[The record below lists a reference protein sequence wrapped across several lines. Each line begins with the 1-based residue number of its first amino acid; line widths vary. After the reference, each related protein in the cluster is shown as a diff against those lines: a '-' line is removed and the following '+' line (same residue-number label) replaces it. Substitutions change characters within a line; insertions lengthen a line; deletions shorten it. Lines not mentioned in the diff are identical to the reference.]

1 MANNEWDILDL
12 YFKDHKYPFTGH
24 HLDSYRNFVK
34 VKIPEIIKSNN
45 PITMIKMD
53 DSNKNLIVKVD
64 IYIGGLNGDN
74 IYVDRP
80 IAFEN
85 GTPKLITP
93 NDARMRNLTYETH
106 LFTDV
111 LVRITNDKGAV
122 KDEVFKNIAIGGIPI
137 MLHSDICLLKNNGSD
152 ILKLMGECPYD
163 TGGYFIIDGKEKV
176 IIAQE
181 NIVTNK
187 LFTNKLTEDPNG
199 FSYKGIILCVAE
211 KGSVKPSKIQF
222 FYVDTPIKSEGI
234 YHDEKI
240 KVQYNN
246 KKYNY
251 GSILVSV
258 PSFKEKIPLFI
269 LFRALGIESDKDI
282 CDAIFGDYGD
292 ELEREYFQNFIR
304 PSIISSLYVHNEKEY
319 GIYTQDDA
327 LNYLYNKVRYA
338 TVEHVKSVIM
348 TDIFPNIEEIENK
361 GKYLGYLVL
370 QFIKT
375 VIGTLPISDR
385 DSYIYKRVDISG
397 FKLTELFQE
406 SYIKLRDDIRIRLD
420 REYYYGSYKEKNEY
434 DKIIN
439 NNNIYK
445 IIDYLIITQTFAKS
459 LKGRWGQISNS
470 DPELGIVQDLS
481 RISYIGYLSHLR
493 RVNIPIDRSI
503 KITSPHRL
511 HSQQW
516 GMMCPF
522 ESPDGASIGYLK
534 NMALLTKITA
544 GINVEKIKKCLI
556 DIGIIPLN
564 RCNFLI
570 NKNITGVF
578 LNGSLYGYTGDPI
591 FITRILKA
599 YRRNGLI
606 NILIS
611 ISWSIPNNEIRI
623 FTEAGR
629 PCRPLLILKNNKKAE
644 YPHNDILVY
653 KNNNFNNWFD
663 MLNGSYNKLNE
674 AEKTDDYYYRD
685 IYNKPIADDTTGV
698 LTSIEKYTG
707 GYISNIFNISGGKKT
722 PNGPKVPNESGDS
735 SESGDNG
742 ESESGD
748 KNRDIEGYNNYY
760 RALYDKILNELEN
773 KGACIEYLDNEET
786 DTSFIAMNKEDITP
800 LHTHLEIHPST
811 ILSVVSGNI
820 PMCNHNQSARNVFH
834 AAQSKQ
840 AIGMYATNFNN
851 RFDTMSYV
859 LHYPQRAIINTRIA
873 QYTSS
878 DYMANGFNTIVAIMT
893 YSGFNQE
900 DSIMINKAAINRG
913 LNYLSYYKSITATS
927 KVISDTE
934 RIIFGN
940 PIKMRDSGIKIEG
953 IKKKDYSYIDENGFI
968 RKGVYIP
975 QGQEVII
982 IGMISIREKYIE
994 VENGVF
1000 MEQRK
1005 ETIYT
1010 DVSISTDNSLYGT
1023 VDNIYISNKISGDDS
1038 KICKVKFLKIK
1049 KPEFGDKHASRHGQ
1063 KGVLGMIIPEENMP
1077 YTKDGIKPDI
1087 IINPHAIPSRMTIGH
1102 LVECIFAKMCCLD
1115 GILGDATVFI
1125 PIDNEVIHKKLED
1138 NGYEKYG
1145 NEILYNGFTGR
1156 QIDTEIFIGP
1166 TYYFRLKHMVA
1177 EKINSRGIG
1186 AMTQL
1191 TRQPTE
1197 GRRKGGGLRI
1207 GEMERDTVLSH
1218 GISMFLKES
1227 MMERSDKYMW
1237 CACKRCGTLVALN
1250 ITNDINI
1257 CKNCNNDDIV
1267 AIQTPYAFKLLIQ
1280 EFEAMG
1286 IQLRL
1291 NTDELEIPHDKTEQY
1306 IHKHKI
1312 EGEDGGEAD
1321 GSDASDAS
1329 DISSNSGDSDIS
1341 SNSSNSEDSSND
1353 NDDEDNDGAKY
1364 NNNVKKVMEKYHKNF
1379 KTMKNLLKIGGGNN
1393 EEFDDYENYEDYE
1406 DNNDYKNEDFED
1418 YEEQGEPGEPGE
1430 QIINYGG
1437 SLEASDDDEYSESQ
1451 SDADSDAGSNTDSD
1465 EDSDEDSDGSKTD
1478 SDADS
1483 DGSKTDSDAD
1493 SDGSKTDSDADSK
1506 TGSDGGEG
1514 SIGGGNLERYD
1525 ELINLPN
1532 NYNKDNVEEYENV
1545 ESINNDENMIKTINI
1560 VEPGTSSRIAAYSLL

>member
-1 MANNEWDILDL
+1 MINNEWDILDL

-106 LFTDV
+106 LFTNV
-111 LVRITNDKGAV
+111 LVRITNDKGVV
-122 KDEVFKNIAIGGIPI
+122 KDVEFKNIAIGGIPI

-187 LFTNKLTEDPNG
+187 LFTNKITDDPNG

-222 FYVDTPIKSEGI
+222 FYVDTPIKSDGV

-246 KKYNY
+246 KNYNY

-292 ELEREYFQNFIR
+292 EMEREYFQNFIR
-304 PSIISSLYVHNEKEY
+304 PSIISSLYIHNEKEY

-327 LNYLYNKVRYA
+327 LNYLYKKVRYA

-348 TDIFPNIEEIENK
+348 TDIFPNIEDIENK

-544 GINVEKIKKCLI
+544 GINVENIKKCLT

-570 NKNITGVF
+570 NKNITAVF

-685 IYNKPIADDTTGV
+685 IYNKPIDDDTTGV

-707 GYISNIFNISGGKKT
+707 GYISNIFNISGGKNT
-722 PNGPKVPNESGDS
+722 PKSLGD
-735 SESGDNG
+735 D
-742 ESESGD
+742 SGD

-760 RALYDKILNELEN
+760 RRLYDKILNELEN

-900 DSIMINKAAINRG
+900 DSIMINRAAINRG

-940 PIKMRDSGIKIEG
+940 PIKMRDSGIKITG

-1115 GILGDATVFI
+1115 GLLGDATVFI
-1125 PIDNEVIHKKLED
+1125 PIDNEIIHKKLED

-1250 ITNDINI
+1250 ITNDINV

-1312 EGEDGGEAD
+1312 EGEDAGDAGDAGD
-1321 GSDASDAS
+1321 ASGSDKDIEDGEDGNSSNS
-1329 DISSNSGDSDIS
+1329 DISSDNG
-1341 SNSSNSEDSSND
+1341 NSSDSEDVNE
-1353 NDDEDNDGAKY
+1353 DEDNDRYKY
-1364 NNNVKKVMEKYHKNF
+1364 NNNVKKLMEKYHKNF
-1379 KTMKNLLKIGGGNN
+1379 KTMKNLVKIGGGNK
-1393 EEFDDYENYEDYE
+1393 EEFEDNEDYE
-1406 DNNDYKNEDFED
+1406 DNEDFEDNENNEDFED
-1418 YEEQGEPGEPGE
+1418 YEEQGEA
-1430 QIINYGG
+1430 IINYGG
-1437 SLEASDDDEYSESQ
+1437 SLKASDVDKELDSQ
-1451 SDADSDAGSNTDSD
+1451 SDASDADSDASN
-1465 EDSDEDSDGSKTD
+1465 
-1478 SDADS
+1478 
-1483 DGSKTDSDAD
+1483 
-1493 SDGSKTDSDADSK
+1493 
-1506 TGSDGGEG
+1506 
-1514 SIGGGNLERYD
+1514 SINGGNSERYD
-1525 ELINLPN
+1525 ELINLSN

-1545 ESINNDENMIKTINI
+1545 ESINNDDSMIKTINI

>member
-1 MANNEWDILDL
+1 MINNEWDILDL

-53 DSNKNLIVKVD
+53 DSNKNLVVKVD

-106 LFTDV
+106 LFTNV
-111 LVRITNDKGAV
+111 LVRITNDKGIV
-122 KDEVFKNIAIGGIPI
+122 KDEEFKNIAIGGIPI

-187 LFTNKLTEDPNG
+187 LFTSKLTDDPNG
-199 FSYKGIILCVAE
+199 FSYKGIILCVAD

-222 FYVDTPIKSEGI
+222 FYVDTPIKSNGI

-292 ELEREYFQNFIR
+292 EMEREYFQNFIR
-304 PSIISSLYVHNEKEY
+304 PSIISSLYVHNEREY
-319 GIYTQDDA
+319 CIYTQDDA
-327 LNYLYNKVRYA
+327 LNYLYKKVRYA

-348 TDIFPNIEEIENK
+348 TDIFPNIEDIENK
-361 GKYLGYLVL
+361 GKYLGYLIL

-544 GINVEKIKKCLI
+544 GINVENIKKCLV

-570 NKNITGVF
+570 NKNITAVF
-578 LNGSLYGYTGDPI
+578 LNSSLYGYTGDPI

-629 PCRPLLILKNNKKAE
+629 PCRPLLILKNNKKTE
-644 YPHNDILVY
+644 YPYNDILVY

-685 IYNKPIADDTTGV
+685 IYNKPIEDNTSGV
-698 LTSIEKYTG
+698 LTGIEKYTG
-707 GYISNIFNISGGKKT
+707 GYISTIFNMGGGKKT
-722 PNGPKVPNESGDS
+722 PNETKIKDDDDS
-735 SESGDNG
+735 
-742 ESESGD
+742 D
-748 KNRDIEGYNNYY
+748 KNIDIEGYNNYY
-760 RALYDKILNELEN
+760 RSLYDKILNELEN

-840 AIGMYATNFNN
+840 AIGMYATNFNS

-859 LHYPQRAIINTRIA
+859 LHYPQRAIVNTRIA

-940 PIKMRDSGIKIEG
+940 PIKMRDSGVKIIG

-968 RKGVYIP
+968 KKGVYIP

-1005 ETIYT
+1005 ETVYT

-1115 GILGDATVFI
+1115 GLLGDATVFI

-1250 ITNDINI
+1250 ITNDINV

-1312 EGEDGGEAD
+1312 EGDGD
-1321 GSDASDAS
+1321 SDSG
-1329 DISSNSGDSDIS
+1329 NSGDSDNSDSDNGDSDNGGES
-1341 SNSSNSEDSSND
+1341 SDNPDSDNGGESSD
-1353 NDDEDNDGAKY
+1353 NEDNEGDKY

-1379 KTMKNLLKIGGGNN
+1379 KTMKHIVKIGGGNN
-1393 EEFDDYENYEDYE
+1393 EEFEE
-1406 DNNDYKNEDFED
+1406 FED
-1418 YEEQGEPGEPGE
+1418 YEEVREGNSESSSDLSEEHDDYDKDDNNDDDDYSDNDGEDD
-1430 QIINYGG
+1430 NDD
-1437 SLEASDDDEYSESQ
+1437 SDDSDDNDDSE
-1451 SDADSDAGSNTDSD
+1451 DNNDSDDSEDNDDSD
-1465 EDSDEDSDGSKTD
+1465 DNDDSYDKQE
-1478 SDADS
+1478 
-1483 DGSKTDSDAD
+1483 
-1493 SDGSKTDSDADSK
+1493 
-1506 TGSDGGEG
+1506 GGA
-1514 SIGGGNLERYD
+1514 SGNLVDEQKLNAKMEEDNINRYD
-1525 ELINLPN
+1525 ELMQN
-1532 NYNKDNVEEYENV
+1532 NYDNTGGGRGDGNDTIEEYKNIEREDNCKNLKIV
-1545 ESINNDENMIKTINI
+1545 TII
-1560 VEPGTSSRIAAYSLL
+1560 

>member
-1 MANNEWDILDL
+1 MINNEWDILDL

-24 HLDSYRNFVK
+24 HLDSYRNFIK

-53 DSNKNLIVKVD
+53 DAGNKNLIVKVD

-93 NDARMRNLTYETH
+93 NEARMRNLTYETH
-106 LFTDV
+106 LFANV
-111 LVRITNDKGAV
+111 LVRITNDKGTV
-122 KDEVFKNIAIGGIPI
+122 KDVEFKNIAIGGIPI

-187 LFTNKLTEDPNG
+187 LFTSKITEDPDG

-222 FYVDTPIKSEGI
+222 FYVDTPIKSNGI
-234 YHDEKI
+234 YHDEEI
-240 KVQYNN
+240 NIQYCS

-251 GSILVSV
+251 GSILVSI

-282 CDAIFGDYGD
+282 CDTIFGDYGD
-292 ELEREYFQNFIR
+292 KMEREYFQNFIR
-304 PSIISSLYVHNEKEY
+304 PTIISSVYVIDNREY
-319 GIYTQDDA
+319 NIYTQHDA
-327 LNYLYNKVRYA
+327 LEYLYKKVRYA
-338 TVEHVKSVIM
+338 TVEHVKSVIIN
-348 TDIFPNIEEIENK
+348 DIFPNIEDIENK

-544 GINVEKIKKCLI
+544 GINVENIKKCLI

-570 NKNITGVF
+570 NKNITAVF
-578 LNGSLYGYTGDPI
+578 LNSTLYGYTGDPI

-611 ISWSIPNNEIRI
+611 ISWNIPNNEIRI
-623 FTEAGR
+623 YTEAGR

-653 KNNNFNNWFD
+653 KNNSYNNWFD
-663 MLNGSYNKLNE
+663 MLNGSYNKLND
-674 AEKTDDYYYRD
+674 ADKTDDYYYRD
-685 IYNKPIADDTTGV
+685 VYNKPIGDDDSGV
-698 LTSIEKYTG
+698 LNSIEKYTG
-707 GYISNIFNISGGKKT
+707 GYISTIFNIGG
-722 PNGPKVPNESGDS
+722 G
-735 SESGDNG
+735 SESG
-742 ESESGD
+742 EED
-748 KNRDIEGYNNYY
+748 KNRDIGGYNNYY
-760 RALYDKILNELEN
+760 RRLYDKILNELES

-859 LHYPQRAIINTRIA
+859 LHYPQRAIVNTRIA

-900 DSIMINKAAINRG
+900 DSIMINRAAINRG

-934 RIIFGN
+934 RIIFAN
-940 PIKMRDSGIKIEG
+940 PIKMRDSGVKIIG

-968 RKGVYIP
+968 KKGVYIP

-1010 DVSISTDNSLYGT
+1010 DVSISTDNSLYGM
-1023 VDNIYISNKISGDDS
+1023 VDNIYISNKVSGDDS

-1115 GILGDATVFI
+1115 GLLGDATVFI

-1250 ITNDINI
+1250 ITKDINV

-1312 EGEDGGEAD
+1312 EGEDSESDDKSNGGN
-1321 GSDASDAS
+1321 GSDSDS
-1329 DISSNSGDSDIS
+1329 DNESDSGYSSNSGDT
-1341 SNSSNSEDSSND
+1341 SEASEASEA
-1353 NDDEDNDGAKY
+1353 NDDKY
-1364 NNNVKKVMEKYHKNF
+1364 NKNIKKVMENYHKNF
-1379 KTMKNLLKIGGGNN
+1379 KNMKNLVKIGGANN
-1393 EEFDDYENYEDYE
+1393 EE
-1406 DNNDYKNEDFED
+1406 FED
-1418 YEEQGEPGEPGE
+1418 YEENE
-1430 QIINYGG
+1430 
-1437 SLEASDDDEYSESQ
+1437 EAEEDVDYEENEEAEDIDYEEEGKEDSGDEDDD
-1451 SDADSDAGSNTDSD
+1451 DSGDEEDDDDSGD
-1465 EDSDEDSDGSKTD
+1465 EDDDDSGDEEDDDDSGDEDDEDDEDDEGDEDDDD
-1478 SDADS
+1478 SGDEDDDDS
-1483 DGSKTDSDAD
+1483 GDDKEDERNE
-1493 SDGSKTDSDADSK
+1493 KK
-1506 TGSDGGEG
+1506 EGE
-1514 SIGGGNLERYD
+1514 SLPRYD
-1525 ELINLPN
+1525 ELINMPN
-1532 NYNKDNVEEYENV
+1532 NYSNKGEEAVGEGTGGAGTEENDA
-1545 ESINNDENMIKTINI
+1545 SLIKTITI
-1560 VEPGTSSRIAAYSLL
+1560 V

>member
-1 MANNEWDILDL
+1 MINNEWDILDL

-53 DSNKNLIVKVD
+53 DSNKNLVVKVD

-106 LFTDV
+106 LFTNV
-111 LVRITNDKGAV
+111 LVRITNDKGIV
-122 KDEVFKNIAIGGIPI
+122 KDEEFKNIAIGGIPI

-187 LFTNKLTEDPNG
+187 LFTSKLTDDPNG
-199 FSYKGIILCVAE
+199 FSYKGIILCVAD

-222 FYVDTPIKSEGI
+222 FYVDTPIKSNGI

-292 ELEREYFQNFIR
+292 EMEREYFQNFIR
-304 PSIISSLYVHNEKEY
+304 PSIISSLYVHNEREY
-319 GIYTQDDA
+319 CIYTQDDA
-327 LNYLYNKVRYA
+327 LNYLYKKVRYA

-348 TDIFPNIEEIENK
+348 TDIFPNIEDIENK
-361 GKYLGYLVL
+361 GKYLGYLIL

-544 GINVEKIKKCLI
+544 GINVENIKKCLV

-570 NKNITGVF
+570 NKNITAVF
-578 LNGSLYGYTGDPI
+578 LNSSLYGYTGDPI

-629 PCRPLLILKNNKKAE
+629 PCRPLLILKNNKKTE
-644 YPHNDILVY
+644 YPYNDILVY

-685 IYNKPIADDTTGV
+685 IYNKPIEDNTSGV
-698 LTSIEKYTG
+698 LTGIEKYTG
-707 GYISNIFNISGGKKT
+707 GYISTIFNMGGGKKT
-722 PNGPKVPNESGDS
+722 PNETKIKDDDDS
-735 SESGDNG
+735 
-742 ESESGD
+742 D
-748 KNRDIEGYNNYY
+748 KNIDIEGYNNYY
-760 RALYDKILNELEN
+760 RSLYDKILNELEN

-840 AIGMYATNFNN
+840 AIGMYATNFNS

-859 LHYPQRAIINTRIA
+859 LHYPQRAIVNTRIA

-940 PIKMRDSGIKIEG
+940 PIKMRDSGVKIIG

-968 RKGVYIP
+968 KKGVYIP

-982 IGMISIREKYIE
+982 IGMISIQEKYIE

-1005 ETIYT
+1005 ETVYT

-1115 GILGDATVFI
+1115 GLLGDATVFI

-1250 ITNDINI
+1250 ITKDINV

-1312 EGEDGGEAD
+1312 EGDGD
-1321 GSDASDAS
+1321 SDSG
-1329 DISSNSGDSDIS
+1329 NSGDSDNSDSDNGDSDNGGES
-1341 SNSSNSEDSSND
+1341 SDNPDSDNGGESSD
-1353 NDDEDNDGAKY
+1353 NEDNEGDKY

-1379 KTMKNLLKIGGGNN
+1379 KTMKHIVKIGGGNN
-1393 EEFDDYENYEDYE
+1393 EEFEE
-1406 DNNDYKNEDFED
+1406 FED
-1418 YEEQGEPGEPGE
+1418 YEEVREGNSESSSDLSEEHDDYDKDDNNDDDGYSDNDGEDD
-1430 QIINYGG
+1430 NDD
-1437 SLEASDDDEYSESQ
+1437 SDDNDDNDDSE
-1451 SDADSDAGSNTDSD
+1451 DNNDSDDSD
-1465 EDSDEDSDGSKTD
+1465 DNDDNEDSDNSDDSDDKQE
-1478 SDADS
+1478 
-1483 DGSKTDSDAD
+1483 
-1493 SDGSKTDSDADSK
+1493 
-1506 TGSDGGEG
+1506 GGA
-1514 SIGGGNLERYD
+1514 SGNLVDEQKLNAKMEEDNINRYD
-1525 ELINLPN
+1525 ELINMQK
-1532 NYNKDNVEEYENV
+1532 NYDNTGGGIGDGNDTIEEYKNIAGED
-1545 ESINNDENMIKTINI
+1545 NDKNLKIVTII
-1560 VEPGTSSRIAAYSLL
+1560 

>member
-1 MANNEWDILDL
+1 MINNEWDILDL

-53 DSNKNLIVKVD
+53 DSNKNLVVKVD

-106 LFTDV
+106 LFTNV
-111 LVRITNDKGAV
+111 LVRITNDKGIV
-122 KDEVFKNIAIGGIPI
+122 KDEEFKNIAIGGIPI

-187 LFTNKLTEDPNG
+187 LFTSKLTDDPNG
-199 FSYKGIILCVAE
+199 FSYKGIILCVAD

-222 FYVDTPIKSEGI
+222 FYVDTPIKSNGI

-292 ELEREYFQNFIR
+292 EMEREYFQNFIR
-304 PSIISSLYVHNEKEY
+304 PSIISSLYVHNEREY
-319 GIYTQDDA
+319 CIYTQDDA
-327 LNYLYNKVRYA
+327 LNYLYKKVRYA

-348 TDIFPNIEEIENK
+348 TDIFPNIEDIENK
-361 GKYLGYLVL
+361 GKYLGYLIL

-544 GINVEKIKKCLI
+544 GINVENIKKCLV

-570 NKNITGVF
+570 NKNITAVF
-578 LNGSLYGYTGDPI
+578 LNSSLYGYTGDPI

-629 PCRPLLILKNNKKAE
+629 PCRPLLILKNNKKTE
-644 YPHNDILVY
+644 YPYNDILVY

-685 IYNKPIADDTTGV
+685 IYNKPIEDNTSGV
-698 LTSIEKYTG
+698 LTGIEKYTG
-707 GYISNIFNISGGKKT
+707 GYISTIFNMGGGKKT
-722 PNGPKVPNESGDS
+722 PNETKIKDDDDS
-735 SESGDNG
+735 
-742 ESESGD
+742 D
-748 KNRDIEGYNNYY
+748 KNIDIEGYNNYY
-760 RALYDKILNELEN
+760 RSLYDKILNELEN

-840 AIGMYATNFNN
+840 AIGMYATNFNS

-859 LHYPQRAIINTRIA
+859 LHYPQRAIVNTRIA

-940 PIKMRDSGIKIEG
+940 PIKMRDSGVKIIG

-968 RKGVYIP
+968 KKGVYIP

-982 IGMISIREKYIE
+982 IGMISIQEKYIE

-1005 ETIYT
+1005 ETVYT

-1115 GILGDATVFI
+1115 GLLGDATVFI

-1250 ITNDINI
+1250 ITNDINV

-1312 EGEDGGEAD
+1312 EGDGD
-1321 GSDASDAS
+1321 SDSG
-1329 DISSNSGDSDIS
+1329 NSGDSDNSDSDNGDSDNGGES
-1341 SNSSNSEDSSND
+1341 SDNPDSDNGGESSD
-1353 NDDEDNDGAKY
+1353 NEDNEGDKY

-1379 KTMKNLLKIGGGNN
+1379 KTMKHIVKIGGGNN
-1393 EEFDDYENYEDYE
+1393 EEFEE
-1406 DNNDYKNEDFED
+1406 FED
-1418 YEEQGEPGEPGE
+1418 YEEVREGNSESSSDLSEEHDDYDKDDNNDDDGYSDNDGEDD
-1430 QIINYGG
+1430 NDD
-1437 SLEASDDDEYSESQ
+1437 SDDNDDNDDSE
-1451 SDADSDAGSNTDSD
+1451 DNNDSDDSD
-1465 EDSDEDSDGSKTD
+1465 DNDDNEDSDNSDDSDDKQE
-1478 SDADS
+1478 
-1483 DGSKTDSDAD
+1483 
-1493 SDGSKTDSDADSK
+1493 
-1506 TGSDGGEG
+1506 GGA
-1514 SIGGGNLERYD
+1514 SGNLVDEQKLNAKMEEDNINRYD
-1525 ELINLPN
+1525 ELINMQK
-1532 NYNKDNVEEYENV
+1532 NYDNTGGGIGDGNDTIEEYKNIAGED
-1545 ESINNDENMIKTINI
+1545 NDKNLKIVTII
-1560 VEPGTSSRIAAYSLL
+1560 